1 MSWLTTF
8 ELDELIKKYG
18 DDKTNEAFIGIYA
31 IDTLPQQILR
41 LPMLLIVN
49 TQASNL
55 PGEHWKAI
63 YISSERI
70 GEIFDSLAT
79 PISIYLQ
86 KWMNAFTHK
95 WSLSKITIQNPLS
108 ATCGAFT
115 LYFVLNRLRKKS
127 MKDCMSIFTNN
138 LYHNDMLMKT
148 FVDELKK

>member
-8 ELDELIKKYG
+8 ELNVLIKKYG

-41 LPMLLIVN
+41 LPILLIVN

-63 YISSERI
+63 YISSQRI

-86 KWMNAFTHK
+86 KWMNTFTHK
-95 WSLSKITIQNPLS
+95 WSSSKMTIQNPLS

-127 MKDCMSIFTNN
+127 LKDCMSIFTND
-138 LYHNDMLMKT
+138 LYHNDILMRT
-148 FVDELKK
+148 FVDDLKK